1 MIRLTFY
8 ILLAIMIAVGAAWIS
23 SNPGD
28 VLISWQGWEIRF
40 SVAVLVFLSFLYTAF
55 IFAIIRLL
63 KWLNFSRYFSSP
75 ERLAAKRTKAGQD
88 LDQAWSSYA
97 LGDYADAIK
106 FGLRAK
112 AKLGEDH
119 NVLRLLASAT
129 RMLGEDK
136 NPYLDALKKS
146 DLSTTWVD
154 KQELDDLIS
163 LKSWNRAKPLIARM
177 LQHHPKNGQLLLL
190 DFICNTHLNRWKEA
204 KSALE
209 TLSKNK
215 GSIDPIR
222 LKRYSAVIDYCLALE
237 AKAAGLK
244 SESHSLLKAALKSDP
259 TYSAAALAYAR
270 GFIEQDDKKSAEK
283 VVFQA
288 WKYGP
293 TDELGELFT
302 ELYPLESNS
311 ETYRRVKR
319 LIEENPSEPESRH
332 LLAGS
337 AINAQKWP
345 DARQALNDLINSKR
359 ASKKTYHLLALLE
372 RRQKNDLKA
381 SEEFSAKAEKAVMD
395 PTWGCTTCNAIPAH
409 YNPHCSNCGD
419 FDSIRWSNS

>member
-215 GSIDPIR
+215 GSIDPILSCSR
-222 LKRYSAVIDYCLALE
+222 
-237 AKAAGLK
+237 
-244 SESHSLLKAALKSDP
+244 SESRRA
-259 TYSAAALAYAR
+259 
-270 GFIEQDDKKSAEK
+270 K
-283 VVFQA
+283 V
-288 WKYGP
+288 
-293 TDELGELFT
+293 
-302 ELYPLESNS
+302 
-311 ETYRRVKR
+311 
-319 LIEENPSEPESRH
+319 
-332 LLAGS
+332 
-337 AINAQKWP
+337 
-345 DARQALNDLINSKR
+345 
-359 ASKKTYHLLALLE
+359 
-372 RRQKNDLKA
+372 
-381 SEEFSAKAEKAVMD
+381 
-395 PTWGCTTCNAIPAH
+395 
-409 YNPHCSNCGD
+409 
-419 FDSIRWSNS
+419 